1 MITVFYGSLSVLL
14 VLYLAFK
21 VIRLRNVH
29 QVAIGDGGHKD
40 LQLAIR
46 AHANLMEYLPLC
58 LLLLFML
65 ETAGIH
71 GGLIHILGSVLLLG
85 RVIHAYSIPA
95 RIIKL
100 RVLGMVMTFSV
111 LLVAAV
117 TGVGRVLGVV

>member
-1 MITVFYGSLSVLL
+1 MITLLYAGLSVFL

-58 LLLLFML
+58 LLLMFLVESSGL
-65 ETAGIH
+65 NGVLIH
-71 GGLIHILGSVLLLG
+71 GLGGVLLLG
-85 RVIHAYSIPA
+85 RLIHAYSIPT
-95 RIIKL
+95 RILKL
-100 RVLGMVMTFSV
+100 RVVGMTMTFSV
-111 LLVAAV
+111 LLVAAIAAI
-117 TGVGRVLGVV
+117 GRALGLF